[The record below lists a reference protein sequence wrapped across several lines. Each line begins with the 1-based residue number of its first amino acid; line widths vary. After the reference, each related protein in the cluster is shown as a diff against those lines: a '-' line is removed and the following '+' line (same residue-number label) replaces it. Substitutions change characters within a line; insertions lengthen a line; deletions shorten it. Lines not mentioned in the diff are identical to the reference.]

1 MHADPATDCAIPVAL
16 CLGGLDPSSGAGLL
30 RDATTIWELGG
41 YPMAIPVAETIQ
53 NGAACSHI
61 NLPSVAA
68 LDRLQALRPH
78 LTGTWGVK
86 LGLCALP
93 SDDLAALVELL
104 MDLKPACGIWDPI
117 QAPTAGVGLHH
128 VADLRRM
135 AETILGKGSW
145 VVSPNRPEAAAFG
158 ELRED
163 SSPVALARPYLNSGA
178 KAVWLKGGHGGG
190 PVEDFWVDDQGA
202 TSLGVRDRLPGDR
215 RGTGCTLASAWL
227 CKRLQ
232 GEDELSAAR
241 HACVWM
247 QERWAQAAVPGGF
260 GRPSFAPVSR

>member
-1 MHADPATDCAIPVAL
+1 MHADPATDRAIPVAL
-16 CLGGLDPSSGAGLL
+16 CLGGLDPSAGAGLL

-41 YPMAIPVAETIQ
+41 YPMAIPVAETVQ
-53 NGAACSHI
+53 NGAACTHI
-61 NLPSVAA
+61 RAPLASPRE
-68 LDRLQALRPH
+68 RLLALRPH
-78 LTGTWGVK
+78 LAGTWGAK

-93 SDDLAALVELL
+93 LDELAALVELL
-104 MDLKPACGIWDPI
+104 VDLKPVCGIWDPI

-128 VADLRRM
+128 VSDLRSM
-135 AETILGKGSW
+135 AEIILGRGAW
-145 VVSPNRPEAAAFG
+145 VVSPNRPEAAGFG
-158 ELRED
+158 DLRED
-163 SSPVALARPYLNSGA
+163 ASPVDLAGPYLKAGA

-190 PVEDFWVDDQGA
+190 PVEDVWVDGKGA

-227 CKRLQ
+227 CLRLQ